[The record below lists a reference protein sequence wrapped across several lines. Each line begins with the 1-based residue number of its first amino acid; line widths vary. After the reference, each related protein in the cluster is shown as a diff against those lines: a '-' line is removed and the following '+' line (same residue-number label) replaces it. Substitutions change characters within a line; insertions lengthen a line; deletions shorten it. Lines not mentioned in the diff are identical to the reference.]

1 MYKIPLFDLN
11 FGEEEEQA
19 VVETLKSKW
28 ISMGPKCA
36 ELERRFAELL
46 QVKYACAVTNCTA
59 ALHLACLALGIG
71 EGDQII
77 CPSLSFAATV
87 NCIRYVGAIPVF
99 ADIYGNHNLCINAD
113 GIESLITDRT
123 KAIIPMHYAGFPCD
137 MNKIMEIARKYKLY
151 VIEDACHGPLSVYND
166 RKLGTIGDVGCF
178 SFFSNKN
185 ISTGEGGMIVTNNEE
200 LYHKC
205 KLMRSHGMTT
215 MSYQRA
221 SGHATSYDV
230 IDLGYNYRMDDIRAS
245 IGVVQLDKLKNDL
258 ERRAEVRKWYIE
270 YLSEIEGEFICIP
283 FTENKGFASNYIFPI
298 VLRNSTAEKR
308 DFIRTLLHEKG
319 IQTSI
324 HYPAIH
330 RFSIYKKFSKSLPNT
345 EYASDNEITLPI
357 YGMLEKEQVRYV
369 SDELIKICNY
379 MAVTAY

>member
-1 MYKIPLFDLN
+1 MYNIPLFDLN

-19 VVETLKSKW
+19 VLETLKSKW
-28 ISMGPKCA
+28 ISMGPKCTQ
-36 ELERRFAELL
+36 LEKKFAELF
-46 QVKYACAVTNCTA
+46 QIKYACAVTNCTA

-71 EGDQII
+71 EGDQVI

-113 GIESLITDRT
+113 EIESLITGRT
-123 KAIIPMHYAGFPCD
+123 KAIIAMHYAGFPCD
-137 MNKIMEIARKYKLY
+137 MNKIMEIARKYNLY

-185 ISTGEGGMIVTNNEE
+185 ISTGEGGMIVTNHEE
-200 LYHKC
+200 LYHKF

-230 IDLGYNYRMDDIRAS
+230 VDLGYNYRIDDIRDRKS
-245 IGVVQLDKLKNDL
+245 VV
-258 ERRAEVRKWYIE
+258 
-270 YLSEIEGEFICIP
+270 
-283 FTENKGFASNYIFPI
+283 
-298 VLRNSTAEKR
+298 
-308 DFIRTLLHEKG
+308 
-319 IQTSI
+319 
-324 HYPAIH
+324 
-330 RFSIYKKFSKSLPNT
+330 
-345 EYASDNEITLPI
+345 
-357 YGMLEKEQVRYV
+357 
-369 SDELIKICNY
+369 
-379 MAVTAY
+379 